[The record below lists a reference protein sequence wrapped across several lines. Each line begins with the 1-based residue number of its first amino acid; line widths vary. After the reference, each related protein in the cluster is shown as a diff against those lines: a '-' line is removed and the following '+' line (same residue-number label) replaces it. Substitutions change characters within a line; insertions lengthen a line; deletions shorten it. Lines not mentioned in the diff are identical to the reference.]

1 VLGIVVV
8 VVIVV
13 AGKKIGCSGSGSW
26 TSGSGSKER
35 GKEEYNVADVLGKKV

>member
-1 VLGIVVV
+1 MIVV

-26 TSGSGSKER
+26 TSVSGLKER
-35 GKEEYNVADVLGKKV
+35 VEKGRVF